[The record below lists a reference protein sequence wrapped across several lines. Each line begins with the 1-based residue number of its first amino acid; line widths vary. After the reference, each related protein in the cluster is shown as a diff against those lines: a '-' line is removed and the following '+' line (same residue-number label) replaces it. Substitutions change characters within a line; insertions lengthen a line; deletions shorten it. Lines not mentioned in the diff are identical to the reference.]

1 MGDSPALPTDQAS
14 TTTESASA
22 INEFYGETQRLAK
35 IISSKKRT
43 PQINCTKRP
52 IFIGD
57 VEAEPLSLAGAY
69 FLLHFFAGIREKALI
84 FQHSLAPRAQL
95 RAAPGLLIPG

>member
-35 IISSKKRT
+35 IISSKKRS

-52 IFIGD
+52 ILIGD
-57 VEAEPLSLAGAY
+57 VEAEPLFRRWCIFSAS
-69 FLLHFFAGIREKALI
+69 FLRRNLREATNL
-84 FQHSLAPRAQL
+84 PAQS
-95 RAAPGLLIPG
+95 GS